1 MIKGIIIDDEPHNVT
16 NLRRLL
22 EKYCPEVMIVASS
35 SNANEG
41 ISLIK
46 NNQPDLVFLDIQMP
60 DKDGFEVLQELN
72 SYDFEV
78 IFVTAFSQYGIQA
91 IKFSAIDYL
100 LKPIDIEELKKA
112 VKKTSERLKHKN
124 QNLQLQNLLHHL
136 KQSNDSTNH
145 RIAISSLKE
154 TRFVYVKNIVRCESE
169 NSYTLFFTDEGET
182 IISTVP
188 LYEYDEMLSI
198 YGFIRCHQ
206 SHLVNKKYVKS
217 LLKKTAILCCFLIK
231 LEFLFHAIK
240 KIWLKKHYFNLPK
253 FNITFY

>member
-16 NLRRLL
+16 NLHRLL
-22 EKYCPEVMIVASS
+22 EKYCPEVMIVGSS

-60 DKDGFEVLQELN
+60 EKDGFQVLQELN

-112 VKKTSERLKHKN
+112 VVKTSERLKHKN

-136 KQSNDSTNH
+136 RQSNNSSDH

-188 LYEYDEMLSI
+188 LYEYDEMLSV

-217 LLKKTAILCCFLIK
+217 LLKEEGYTLLLFDKIRIPVSRNNKDLIK
-231 LEFLFHAIK
+231 KALV
-240 KIWLKKHYFNLPK
+240 
-253 FNITFY
+253 

>member
-1 MIKGIIIDDEPHNVT
+1 MIRGIIIDDEPNNIT
-16 NLRRLL
+16 NLQRLL
-22 EKYCPEVMIVASS
+22 EKYCPEVIIVGSS
-35 SNANEG
+35 SDPNNG
-41 ISLIK
+41 IKLIK
-46 NNQPDLVFLDIQMP
+46 DSQPDLVFLDIHMP
-60 DKDGFEVLQELN
+60 EKDGFQVLKDLD

-112 VKKTSERLKHKN
+112 VAKTSNRLKHKN

-136 KQSNDSTNH
+136 KESNNNSDH

-206 SHLVNKKYVKS
+206 SHLVNKKYVRS
-217 LLKKTAILCCFLIK
+217 LLKEDGYTLLLYNQNRIPVSRN
-231 LEFLFHAIK
+231 K
-240 KIWLKKHYFNLPK
+240 KDLVKKALV
-253 FNITFY
+253 

>member
-60 DKDGFEVLQELN
+60 DKDGFQVLQELN
-72 SYDFEV
+72 LYDFEV

-112 VKKTSERLKHKN
+112 VVKTSERLKHKN

-136 KQSNDSTNH
+136 RQSNNSSDH

-188 LYEYDEMLSI
+188 LYEYDEMLSV

-217 LLKKTAILCCFLIK
+217 LLKEEGYTLL
-231 LEFLFHAIK
+231 LFDQIRIPVSRNK
-240 KIWLKKHYFNLPK
+240 KDLVKKALV
-253 FNITFY
+253 

>member
-1 MIKGIIIDDEPHNVT
+1 MIKGIIIDDEQNNIT
-16 NLRRLL
+16 NLQRLL
-22 EKYCPEVMIVASS
+22 EKYCPEVTIIGSS
-35 SNANEG
+35 SDADKG
-41 ISLIK
+41 IELIK
-46 NNQPDLVFLDIQMP
+46 NSHPDLVFLDIQMP
-60 DKDGFEVLQELN
+60 EKNGFQVLQELN

-112 VKKTSERLKHKN
+112 VAKTSEKLKHKN

-136 KQSNDSTNH
+136 KENNNSSDH

-154 TRFVYVKNIVRCESE
+154 IRFVYVKNIVRCESE
-169 NSYTLFFTDEGET
+169 NSYTLFYTDEGET

-188 LYEYDEMLSI
+188 LYEYDEMLCV

-217 LLKKTAILCCFLIK
+217 LLKEDNYTLLLYDQNRIPVSRN
-231 LEFLFHAIK
+231 K
-240 KIWLKKHYFNLPK
+240 KDLVKKALV
-253 FNITFY
+253 

>member
-1 MIKGIIIDDEPHNVT
+1 MIKAIIIDDEQNNII
-16 NLRRLL
+16 NLQRLL
-22 EKYCPEVMIVASS
+22 EKYCPEVIVTGSS
-35 SNANEG
+35 TNPNEG
-41 ISLIK
+41 IELIK
-46 NNQPDLVFLDIQMP
+46 SSQPDLVFLDIQMP
-60 DKDGFEVLQELN
+60 EKDGFQVLQELN
-72 SYDFEV
+72 LYDFEV

-112 VKKTSERLKHKN
+112 VAKTSERLKHKN

-136 KQSNDSTNH
+136 KESNNSSDH

-169 NSYTLFFTDEGET
+169 NSYTLFYTDEGET

-188 LYEYDEMLSI
+188 LYEYDEMLSV

-206 SHLVNKKYVKS
+206 SHLVNKKHVKS
-217 LLKKTAILCCFLIK
+217 LLKEDNYTLLLYDQIRIPVSRNKKDLVKKALI
-231 LEFLFHAIK
+231 
-240 KIWLKKHYFNLPK
+240 
-253 FNITFY
+253 

>member
-41 ISLIK
+41 ILLIK

-60 DKDGFEVLQELN
+60 EKDGFQVLQELN

-112 VKKTSERLKHKN
+112 VVKTSERLKHKN

-136 KQSNDSTNH
+136 RQSNDSTNH

-188 LYEYDEMLSI
+188 LYEYDEMLSV

-217 LLKKTAILCCFLIK
+217 LLKEDSYTLL
-231 LEFLFHAIK
+231 LFDKIRIPVSRNK
-240 KIWLKKHYFNLPK
+240 KDLVKKALL
-253 FNITFY
+253 

>member
-1 MIKGIIIDDEPHNVT
+1 MIKGIIIDDEQNNIT
-16 NLRRLL
+16 NLQRLL
-22 EKYCPEVMIVASS
+22 EKYCPEVIITGSS
-35 SNANEG
+35 TDANEA

-46 NNQPDLVFLDIQMP
+46 NSQPDLVFLDIQMP
-60 DKDGFEVLQELN
+60 EKDGFQVLQELN

-100 LKPIDIEELKKA
+100 LKPIDIKELKKA
-112 VKKTSERLKHKN
+112 VAKTSDRLKHKN

-136 KQSNDSTNH
+136 KESNNSSEH

-154 TRFVYVKNIVRCESE
+154 TRFVYVKNIVRCQSE

-206 SHLVNKKYVKS
+206 SHLVNKKHVKS
-217 LLKKTAILCCFLIK
+217 LLKEDNYTLLLYDQVRIPVSRN
-231 LEFLFHAIK
+231 K
-240 KIWLKKHYFNLPK
+240 KDLVKKALV
-253 FNITFY
+253 

>member
-1 MIKGIIIDDEPHNVT
+1 MIKGIIIDDELNNII
-16 NLRRLL
+16 NLQRLL
-22 EKYCPEVMIVASS
+22 EKYCPEVIITGSS
-35 SNANEG
+35 TDANEA

-46 NNQPDLVFLDIQMP
+46 NSQPDLIFLDIQMP
-60 DKDGFEVLQELN
+60 EKDGFQVLQELN
-72 SYDFEV
+72 LYDFEV

-112 VKKTSERLKHKN
+112 VAKTSEKLKHKN
-124 QNLQLQNLLHHL
+124 QNLQLQNLLNHL
-136 KQSNDSTNH
+136 KESNNSSEH

-206 SHLVNKKYVKS
+206 SHLVNKKHVKS
-217 LLKKTAILCCFLIK
+217 LLKEDGYTLLLYDQVRIPVSRN
-231 LEFLFHAIK
+231 K
-240 KIWLKKHYFNLPK
+240 KDLVKKSLV
-253 FNITFY
+253 

>member
-1 MIKGIIIDDEPHNVT
+1 MIKGIIIDDEPHNII
-16 NLRRLL
+16 NLQRLL
-22 EKYCPEVMIVASS
+22 EKYCPEVIIVGSS
-35 SNANEG
+35 SDANQG
-41 ISLIK
+41 ITLIK

-60 DKDGFEVLQELN
+60 HKDGFQLLQALD

-100 LKPIDIEELKKA
+100 LKPIDFEELKKA
-112 VKKTSERLKHKN
+112 VAKTSERLKHKN

-136 KQSNDSTNH
+136 KETNNSSEH

-188 LYEYDEMLSI
+188 LYEYDEMLSM

-206 SHLVNKKYVKS
+206 SHLVNKKHVKS
-217 LLKKTAILCCFLIK
+217 LLKEEGYTLLLYDQIRIPVSRN
-231 LEFLFHAIK
+231 K
-240 KIWLKKHYFNLPK
+240 KDLVKKALV
-253 FNITFY
+253 

>member
-1 MIKGIIIDDEPHNVT
+1 MIKGIIIDDEPHNIT
-16 NLRRLL
+16 NLQRLL
-22 EKYCPEVMIVASS
+22 EKYCSEVTIVGSS
-35 SNANEG
+35 PDANEG
-41 ISLIK
+41 IVLIK
-46 NNQPDLVFLDIQMP
+46 NIKPDLVFLDIQMP
-60 DKDGFEVLQELN
+60 KKDGFQVLQELN

-112 VKKTSERLKHKN
+112 VAKTSERLKDKN
-124 QNLQLQNLLHHL
+124 QNLQLKNLLHHL
-136 KQSNDSTNH
+136 QESKNSSDH

-154 TRFVYVKNIVRCESE
+154 TRFVYVKNIIRCESD

-182 IISTVP
+182 IVSTVP

-206 SHLVNKKYVKS
+206 SHLVNKKHVKS
-217 LLKKTAILCCFLIK
+217 LLKEDGYSLLLYNKTLIPVSRN
-231 LEFLFHAIK
+231 K
-240 KIWLKKHYFNLPK
+240 KDLVKKALV
-253 FNITFY
+253 

>member
-1 MIKGIIIDDEPHNVT
+1 MIKGIIIDDEQNNIT
-16 NLRRLL
+16 NLQRLL
-22 EKYCPEVMIVASS
+22 EKYCPEVIITGSS
-35 SNANEG
+35 TDANEA
-41 ISLIK
+41 ITLIK
-46 NNQPDLVFLDIQMP
+46 NSQPDLVFLDIQMP
-60 DKDGFEVLQELN
+60 EKDGFQVLQELN

-112 VKKTSERLKHKN
+112 VAKTSERLKHKN
-124 QNLQLQNLLHHL
+124 QNLQLQNLLNHL
-136 KQSNDSTNH
+136 KESNNSSEH

-154 TRFVYVKNIVRCESE
+154 TRFVYVKNIIRCESE
-169 NSYTLFFTDEGET
+169 NSYTLFFTNEGET

-206 SHLVNKKYVKS
+206 SHLVNKKHVKS
-217 LLKKTAILCCFLIK
+217 LLKEDGYTLLLYDQGRIPVSRN
-231 LEFLFHAIK
+231 K
-240 KIWLKKHYFNLPK
+240 KDLVKKSLV
-253 FNITFY
+253 

>member
-1 MIKGIIIDDEPHNVT
+1 MIKGIIIDDEQNNIT
-16 NLRRLL
+16 NLQRLL
-22 EKYCPEVMIVASS
+22 EKYCPEVIIAGSS
-35 SNANEG
+35 TDANEA

-46 NNQPDLVFLDIQMP
+46 NSQPDLVFLDIQMP
-60 DKDGFEVLQELN
+60 EKDGFQVLQELN

-112 VKKTSERLKHKN
+112 VAKTSEKLKHKN
-124 QNLQLQNLLHHL
+124 QNLQLQNLLNHL
-136 KQSNDSTNH
+136 KESNNSSEH

-154 TRFVYVKNIVRCESE
+154 TRFVYVKNIVRCESQ

-206 SHLVNKKYVKS
+206 SHLVNKKHVKS
-217 LLKKTAILCCFLIK
+217 LLKEDGYTLLLYDQVRIPVSRN
-231 LEFLFHAIK
+231 K
-240 KIWLKKHYFNLPK
+240 KDLVKKSLV
-253 FNITFY
+253 

>member
-1 MIKGIIIDDEPHNVT
+1 MIKGIIIDDEPHNIT
-16 NLRRLL
+16 NLQRLL
-22 EKYCPEVMIVASS
+22 EKYCPEVTIVGSS
-35 SNANEG
+35 TDANEG
-41 ISLIK
+41 IMLIK
-46 NNQPDLVFLDIQMP
+46 NYQPDLVFLDIQMP
-60 DKDGFEVLQELN
+60 NKDGFQLLQALD

-112 VKKTSERLKHKN
+112 VAKTSDRLKHKN

-136 KQSNDSTNH
+136 KESKNSSEH

-217 LLKKTAILCCFLIK
+217 LLKEEGYTLLLYDQIRIPVSRN
-231 LEFLFHAIK
+231 K
-240 KIWLKKHYFNLPK
+240 KDLVKKALV
-253 FNITFY
+253 

>member
-1 MIKGIIIDDEPHNVT
+1 MIKAIIIDDEPNNIT
-16 NLRRLL
+16 NLQRLL
-22 EKYCPEVMIVASS
+22 EKYCPEVITIASAT
-35 SNANEG
+35 NANEG
-41 ISLIK
+41 IEFIK
-46 NNQPDLVFLDIQMP
+46 NKQPDVVFLDIHMP
-60 DKDGFEVLQELN
+60 EKDGFQLLQDLD
-72 SYDFEV
+72 SCDFEV

-112 VKKTSERLKHKN
+112 VAKVSTKLKGKN

-136 KQSNDSTNH
+136 KENNNNSDH

-154 TRFVYVKNIVRCESE
+154 IRFVTVKNIIRCESQ
-169 NSYTLFFTDEGET
+169 NSYTLFFTNESET

-206 SHLVNKKYVKS
+206 SHLVNKKFVKS
-217 LLKKTAILCCFLIK
+217 LLKEDGYSLLLYDQFRVPVSRNKKDLVKKALI
-231 LEFLFHAIK
+231 
-240 KIWLKKHYFNLPK
+240 
-253 FNITFY
+253 

>member
-1 MIKGIIIDDEPHNVT
+1 MIKGIIIDDESHNII
-16 NLRRLL
+16 NLQRLL
-22 EKYCPEVMIVASS
+22 EKYCPEVTIVGSS
-35 SNANEG
+35 SDANEG
-41 ISLIK
+41 ILLIK
-46 NNQPDLVFLDIQMP
+46 NSKPDLVFLDIQMP
-60 DKDGFEVLQELN
+60 DKDGFQLLQELN

-112 VKKTSERLKHKN
+112 VAKTSERLQHKK
-124 QNLQLQNLLHHL
+124 QNLQLQNLLYHL
-136 KQSNDSTNH
+136 QENKNNSEH

-154 TRFVYVKNIVRCESE
+154 TRFIYVKNIIRCESE

-188 LYEYDEMLSI
+188 LYEYDEMLNF

-217 LLKKTAILCCFLIK
+217 LLKEDGYSLL
-231 LEFLFHAIK
+231 LFNQARIPVSRQK
-240 KIWLKKHYFNLPK
+240 KDLVKKMLV
-253 FNITFY
+253 

>member
-1 MIKGIIIDDEPHNVT
+1 MIKGIIIDDEQNNII
-16 NLRRLL
+16 NLQRLL
-22 EKYCPEVMIVASS
+22 EKYCPEVIITGSS
-35 SNANEG
+35 TDANEA
-41 ISLIK
+41 ITLIK
-46 NNQPDLVFLDIQMP
+46 NSQPDLVFLDIQMP
-60 DKDGFEVLQELN
+60 EKDGFQVLQELN

-112 VKKTSERLKHKN
+112 VAKTSERLKHKN
-124 QNLQLQNLLHHL
+124 QNLQLQNLLNHL
-136 KQSNDSTNH
+136 KESNNSSEH

-206 SHLVNKKYVKS
+206 SHLVNKKHVKS
-217 LLKKTAILCCFLIK
+217 LLKEDGYTLLLYDQGRIPVSRN
-231 LEFLFHAIK
+231 K
-240 KIWLKKHYFNLPK
+240 KDLVKKSLV
-253 FNITFY
+253 

>member
-1 MIKGIIIDDEPHNVT
+1 MIKAIIIDDEQNNII
-16 NLRRLL
+16 NLQRLL
-22 EKYCPEVMIVASS
+22 EKYCPEVAITESS
-35 SNANEG
+35 TNPNEG
-41 ISLIK
+41 IELIK
-46 NNQPDLVFLDIQMP
+46 SSQPDLVFLDIQMP
-60 DKDGFEVLQELN
+60 EKDGFQVLQELN

-112 VKKTSERLKHKN
+112 VAKTSEKLKHKN

-136 KQSNDSTNH
+136 KESNNSSDH

-169 NSYTLFFTDEGET
+169 NSYTLFYTDEGET
-182 IISTVP
+182 IISTIP
-188 LYEYDEMLSI
+188 LYEYDEMLSV

-206 SHLVNKKYVKS
+206 SHLVNKKHVKS
-217 LLKKTAILCCFLIK
+217 LLKEDNYTLLLYDQIRIPVSRNKKDLVKKALI
-231 LEFLFHAIK
+231 
-240 KIWLKKHYFNLPK
+240 
-253 FNITFY
+253 

>member
-1 MIKGIIIDDEPHNVT
+1 MIKGIIIDDEPHNIT
-16 NLRRLL
+16 NLQRLL
-22 EKYCPEVMIVASS
+22 EKYCPEVIIVGSS
-35 SNANEG
+35 ADANEG
-41 ISLIK
+41 IILIK

-60 DKDGFEVLQELN
+60 HKDGFQVLQALD

-112 VKKTSERLKHKN
+112 VAKTSERLKHKN

-136 KQSNDSTNH
+136 KETNNSSEH

-188 LYEYDEMLSI
+188 LYEYDEMLSM

-206 SHLVNKKYVKS
+206 SHLVNKKHVKS
-217 LLKKTAILCCFLIK
+217 LLKEEGYTLLLYDQIRIPVSRN
-231 LEFLFHAIK
+231 K
-240 KIWLKKHYFNLPK
+240 KDLVKKALV
-253 FNITFY
+253 

>member
-1 MIKGIIIDDEPHNVT
+1 MIKGIIIDDEQHNII
-16 NLRRLL
+16 NLQRLL
-22 EKYCPEVMIVASS
+22 EKYCPEVIIVGSSTDAS
-35 SNANEG
+35 EG
-41 ISLIK
+41 IALIK
-46 NNQPDLVFLDIQMP
+46 SSQPDLVFLDIQMP
-60 DKDGFEVLQELN
+60 NKDGFQVLQELN

-112 VKKTSERLKHKN
+112 VAKTSSRLKHKN

-136 KQSNDSTNH
+136 KENNNGSDH

-154 TRFVYVKNIVRCESE
+154 TRFVYVKNIIRCESE

-188 LYEYDEMLSI
+188 LYEYDEMLSG
-198 YGFIRCHQ
+198 YVFIRCHQ
-206 SHLVNKKYVKS
+206 SHLVNKKHVKS
-217 LLKKTAILCCFLIK
+217 LLKEDNYALLLYDQFRIPVSRN
-231 LEFLFHAIK
+231 K
-240 KIWLKKHYFNLPK
+240 KDLVKKALL
-253 FNITFY
+253 

>member
-1 MIKGIIIDDEPHNVT
+1 MIKGIIIDDEPHNIT
-16 NLRRLL
+16 NLQRLL
-22 EKYCPEVMIVASS
+22 EKYCSEVTIVGSS
-35 SNANEG
+35 PDANEG
-41 ISLIK
+41 IALIK
-46 NNQPDLVFLDIQMP
+46 NIKPDLVFLDIQMP
-60 DKDGFEVLQELN
+60 KKDGFQVLQELD
-72 SYDFEV
+72 SYNFEV

-112 VKKTSERLKHKN
+112 VAKTSERLKHKN

-136 KQSNDSTNH
+136 QESKNSSEH

-154 TRFVYVKNIVRCESE
+154 TRFVYVKNIIRCESE
-169 NSYTLFFTDEGET
+169 NSYTLFYTDEDET

-206 SHLVNKKYVKS
+206 SHLVNKIHVKS
-217 LLKKTAILCCFLIK
+217 LLKEEGYTLLLYNNISIPVSRN
-231 LEFLFHAIK
+231 K
-240 KIWLKKHYFNLPK
+240 KDLVKKALV
-253 FNITFY
+253 

>member
-16 NLRRLL
+16 NLQRLL
-22 EKYCPEVMIVASS
+22 EKYCPEVMIVGSS
-35 SNANEG
+35 IDANEA

-46 NNQPDLVFLDIQMP
+46 NSQPDLVFLDIQMP
-60 DKDGFEVLQELN
+60 DKDGFQVLQELN
-72 SYDFEV
+72 LYDFEV

-112 VKKTSERLKHKN
+112 VAKTSDRLKHKN
-124 QNLQLQNLLHHL
+124 QNLQLQNLLRHL
-136 KQSNDSTNH
+136 KESKNSSEH

-182 IISTVP
+182 IVSTVP
-188 LYEYDEMLSI
+188 LYEYDEMLSV

-206 SHLVNKKYVKS
+206 SHLVNKKHVKS
-217 LLKKTAILCCFLIK
+217 LLKEDGYTLLLYDQIRIPVSRN
-231 LEFLFHAIK
+231 K
-240 KIWLKKHYFNLPK
+240 KDLVKKALV
-253 FNITFY
+253 

>member
-1 MIKGIIIDDEPHNVT
+1 
-16 NLRRLL
+16 
-22 EKYCPEVMIVASS
+22 
-35 SNANEG
+35 
-41 ISLIK
+41 
-46 NNQPDLVFLDIQMP
+46 
-60 DKDGFEVLQELN
+60 
-72 SYDFEV
+72 
-78 IFVTAFSQYGIQA
+78 VTAFSQYGIQA

-112 VKKTSERLKHKN
+112 VEKTSERLKHKN

-217 LLKKTAILCCFLIK
+217 LLKEDSYTLL
-231 LEFLFHAIK
+231 LFDKIRIPVSRNK
-240 KIWLKKHYFNLPK
+240 KDLVKKALL
-253 FNITFY
+253 